1 MKGTEKIIAHIQA
14 DAQAQVD
21 AILAQAEQQCAAIQ
35 NEYSKKA
42 GELYAE
48 KIRTGVKAVQ
58 DQADSQ
64 ERIAQMEAKK
74 SVLALKQEMVS
85 KSFDKA
91 AEKLLALPEA
101 QYVDFLAKLAA
112 KASVTGDEEL
122 IFNAKDRETVGAAVV
137 KAANE
142 KLDHGKLSLSAETRD
157 FTGGVILRR
166 GNVEANCTVELLVEL
181 CRGEMSSQLAAVLFE
196 Q

>member
-21 AILAQAEQQCAAIQ
+21 AILDRAKQQCTAIQ

-42 GELYAE
+42 GDLYAE
-48 KIRTGVKAVQ
+48 KIRSGVKVVQ
-58 DQADSQ
+58 ELADSQ
-64 ERIAQMEAKK
+64 QRIAQMEAKK
-74 SVLALKQEMVS
+74 SILALKQELVS
-85 KSFDKA
+85 QSFTQA
-91 AEKLLALPEA
+91 TQKLVSLPEA
-101 QYVDFLAKLAA
+101 EYVDFLAKLAA

-122 IFNAKDRETVGAAVV
+122 IFNARDREAVGAKVV
-137 KAANE
+137 KAANA
-142 KLDHGKLSLSAETRD
+142 KIPNGKLTLSDDTRD
-157 FTGGVILRR
+157 VAGGVILRR